1 MQKPSQKLKKLREN
15 LRGMG
20 SVLIAFSG
28 GVDSTFLLK
37 VASDVL
43 GNKVMAMTSSSPLHF
58 SYELKEAKELAR
70 QLGVRHIISHSRECE
85 NEDFIKNTID
95 RCYFC
100 KKGLFKE
107 LKRIARKN
115 SLKFILDGSN
125 YDDLQFFRPGK
136 KALRELK
143 IRSPLAEVGL
153 RKKEIRKLS
162 KELGLPSGNRPAQ
175 TCLATRIP
183 YGERITRKRL
193 KRIEKGEEFLKSL
206 GLKEVRL
213 RDHGNIARIEVNP
226 KEIKIL
232 VEEAI
237 KKRIINR
244 LKNLGYTY
252 VSLDLE
258 GYRSGSMDEILK
270 VKNRLR

>member
-1 MQKPSQKLKKLREN
+1 MNRKLRRLKENLKK
-15 LRGMG
+15 MG
-20 SVLIAFSG
+20 NVLVAFSG

-37 VASDVL
+37 VAHGVL
-43 GNKVMAMTSSSPLHF
+43 NDKVAAVTSSSPIHF
-58 SYELKEAKELAR
+58 SYEVKEAKELAR
-70 QLGVRHIISHSRECE
+70 QLRVKHLISHSRECG
-85 NEDFIKNTID
+85 NEDFVKNTIN

-100 KKGLFKE
+100 KKRLFKE

-115 SLKFILDGSN
+115 GLRFVLDGSN
-125 YDDLQFFRPGK
+125 YDDLRSFRPGK

-162 KELGLPSGNRPAQ
+162 KELGLSTWNKPSQ

-183 YGERITRKRL
+183 YGERITKKRL
-193 KRIEKGEEFLKSL
+193 ERIEKGEEFLRGL

-213 RDHGNIARIEVNP
+213 RDHEDMARIEVNP
-226 KEIKIL
+226 REIKIL
-232 VEEAI
+232 V
-237 KKRIINR
+237 KKDIRKKVINR
-244 LKNLGYTY
+244 LKRMGYTY
-252 VSLDLE
+252 ISLDLE

-270 VKNRLR
+270 S

>member
-1 MQKPSQKLKKLREN
+1 MQKSSNKLERLQKNLRE
-15 LRGMG
+15 MG

-37 VASDVL
+37 IAHDVL
-43 GNKVMAMTSSSPLHF
+43 GDRVMAVTSSSPIHF
-58 SYELKEAKELAR
+58 SYELKEAKDLAR
-70 QLGVRHIISHSRECE
+70 RLRVKHIISHSRECG
-85 NEDFIKNTID
+85 NEDFIKNTAD

-100 KKGLFKE
+100 KKELFKG

-115 SLKFILDGSN
+115 GLRFVLDGSN
-125 YDDLQFFRPGK
+125 YDDLKSFRPGK
-136 KALRELK
+136 KALKELK
-143 IRSPLAEVGL
+143 IRSPLAEVEL

-162 KELGLPSGNRPAQ
+162 KELGLPTWNSPSQ

-213 RDHGNIARIEVNP
+213 RDQGNTARIEVSP
-226 KEIKIL
+226 KEIKNL
-232 VEEAI
+232 VKEDI
-237 KKRIINR
+237 RKKVINR
-244 LKNLGYTY
+244 LKGLGYTY
-252 VSLDLE
+252 VSLDLQ
-258 GYRSGSMDEILK
+258 GYRSGSMDEALTPTK
-270 VKNRLR
+270 SG